1 VREWCGVGERRG
13 GRKVTEGDGS
23 ERGDSGRDGC
33 EGMVVGV
40 ASGGGAVAINLFFPV
55 PFFLLFYFPVSTASA
70 PLSPPVSLDLNR
82 FLFSVWKPH
91 IITIYTLSPKPI
103 CAN

>member
-1 VREWCGVGERRG
+1 
-13 GRKVTEGDGS
+13 
-23 ERGDSGRDGC
+23 
-33 EGMVVGV
+33 
-40 ASGGGAVAINLFFPV
+40 
-55 PFFLLFYFPVSTASA
+55 
-70 PLSPPVSLDLNR
+70 LDLNR